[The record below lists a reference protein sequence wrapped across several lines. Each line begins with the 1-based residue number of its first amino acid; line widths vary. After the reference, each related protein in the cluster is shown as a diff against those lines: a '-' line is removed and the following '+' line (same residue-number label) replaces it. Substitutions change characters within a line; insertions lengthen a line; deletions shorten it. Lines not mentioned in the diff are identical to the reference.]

1 MIAFL
6 IVSVAQAAQWQL
18 ATWEHNNVT
27 FTAFMPNGDESKVN
41 FDFGSLEKLYK
52 YYGNPFQ

>member
-6 IVSVAQAAQWQL
+6 IVSVAQAAQWPL
-18 ATWEHNNVT
+18 TWEHNNVT
-27 FTAFMPNGDESKVN
+27 FTAFMPSGDEYKVN

>member
-6 IVSVAQAAQWQL
+6 IVSVAQAAQWPL
-18 ATWEHNNVT
+18 TWEHNNVT
-27 FTAFMPNGDESKVN
+27 FTAFMPSGDEYKVN
-41 FDFGSLEKLYK
+41 FDFGSFEKLYK